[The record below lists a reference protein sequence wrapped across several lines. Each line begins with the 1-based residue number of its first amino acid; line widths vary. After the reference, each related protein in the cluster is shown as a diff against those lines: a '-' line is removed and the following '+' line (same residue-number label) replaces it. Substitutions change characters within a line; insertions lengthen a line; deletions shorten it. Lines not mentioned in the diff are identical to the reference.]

1 MNDEQMQK
9 HKEYRQNYQK
19 MYRAKK
25 KQELEN
31 SKKEPGDFDK
41 NAVLTSHKENIIE
54 LRFFDKIAVMTP
66 PKT

>member
-1 MNDEQMQK
+1 MNDEQIQK
-9 HKEYRQNYQK
+9 RKEYQKNYQK

-31 SKKEPGDFDK
+31 SKKDK
-41 NAVLTSHKENIIE
+41 NAVLT
-54 LRFFDKIAVMTP
+54 T

>member
-9 HKEYRQNYQK
+9 HKEYQKNYQK
-19 MYRAKK
+19 MYHAKK

-31 SKKEPGDFDK
+31 SKKEQGDFDK
-41 NAVLTSHKENIIE
+41 NPVL
-54 LRFFDKIAVMTP
+54 TP

>member
-9 HKEYRQNYQK
+9 HKEYQKNYQK

-31 SKKEPGDFDK
+31 SKKEQVILIK
-41 NAVLTSHKENIIE
+41 MQS
-54 LRFFDKIAVMTP
+54 
-66 PKT
+66 

>member
-1 MNDEQMQK
+1 MKAQINKKMQAKYHNMSDQEKQK
-9 HKEYRQNYQK
+9 HKECQKIYQK

-31 SKKEPGDFDK
+31 SKKAQGNFDK
-41 NAVLTSHKENIIE
+41 NVVL
-54 LRFFDKIAVMTP
+54 TP

>member
-9 HKEYRQNYQK
+9 HKEYQKNYQK
-19 MYRAKK
+19 MYRPKK

-31 SKKEPGDFDK
+31 SKRKQGDFDK
-41 NAVLTSHKENIIE
+41 NAVLT
-54 LRFFDKIAVMTP
+54 L